1 MAAATGPL
9 RLTGFSPPAE
19 LPLVPG
25 GYVSPRPPFFTALP
39 AALPARRLV
48 LGLEH
53 ALLLADGGALFSWG
67 GGRHG
72 QLGHGDLESRREPRA
87 VEALQG
93 LAVAEAAAGGWHSAA
108 ISDAG
113 DLYMWG
119 WNEAGQ
125 LGLPS
130 KKAGEGGAAAAAE
143 EVGAVPRNRPLCE
156 RSVSSGSGRPDV
168 GTAEGPGDDEAPFVS
183 VQPLPALLD
192 FPEEKAEVRRV
203 SCGSRHTAAVT
214 GAGHLYTWGW
224 GRRTKIP
231 RKHAFKK
238 ASNNSLKDPVGV
250 YCRIRPVGIPNQEC
264 CIEVISS
271 TTVQVHSPDGY
282 RIARNGE
289 YKEVQ
294 YSFKE
299 VFGTNIS
306 QKHVFDVVAKP
317 LVEDLIRGK
326 NGLLF
331 TYGVTGSGK
340 THTMTGSP
348 GEGGL
353 LPRCLDMIFNSIA
366 PFQAN
371 RYVFKLDDKNG
382 IEVQCKV
389 DALLERQKREV
400 LPVPKT
406 PVGKRQV
413 DPEIADMINVQ
424 DNCKLED
431 VDEDSVYS
439 VFVSYIEIY
448 NNYIYDLLDESP
460 LDPTKAKF
468 PQSKILREDQHH
480 NMYVAG
486 CTEVEVKSTE
496 EAFEVFWRGQKKR
509 RIAHTQLNQES
520 SRSHS
525 VFLIKMA
532 QAPLNADG
540 DNVLQE
546 KELITLSQLSLVD
559 LAGSERTNRTKAE
572 GNRLREAGNINQS
585 LMTLRTCIEALR
597 ENQTYG
603 TNKMVPY
610 RDSKLT
616 HLFKNYFDGEGKV
629 RMIVCVNPKAE
640 DYDESLQVMRFA
652 ELTQEVEVA
661 LPADKPLCG
670 LTPGRRFKN
679 QAFREELSRQLEIR
693 GGPIDGDK
701 RLDRELLLQS
711 FPPVPSCELLDV
723 NDDRT
728 LPWLIEVL
736 EKRQHIRQKLSE
748 EFSKNVLCVKNM
760 LQELDANI
768 VSKENFAQVKIAER
782 EKIITGQKNEIEQLE
797 KKSKTLEYKN
807 DILEKTTGI
816 YEEEMRNLRQE
827 LENKSQKLQRQV
839 SDKRRLEAR
848 LQGMVTETTMK
859 WEKECE
865 RRVAAKQLEM
875 QNKLWVKD
883 EKLKQLKAIVTEP
896 KSNKPE
902 RPSREKDRE
911 KALQRSVSPP
921 PVPNAPPVRL
931 RHRRSRSA
939 GEKWVDHKPPSNIQ
953 TETVM
958 QPQVPRAI
966 TVASANEKALAK
978 CDKYMLTHQELAS
991 DGEIETKLIKGD
1003 VFKTR
1008 GGGQAVQF
1016 TEIETLKQESPTGRK
1031 RRSSPSSLHIPEEAS
1046 ESEWTDV
1053 ETRCSVAV
1061 EMKAG
1066 SQLGPSYQHHAQPKR
1081 RKP

>member
-1 MAAATGPL
+1 MKAAA
-9 RLTGFSPPAE
+9 
-19 LPLVPG
+19 
-25 GYVSPRPPFFTALP
+25 
-39 AALPARRLV
+39 
-48 LGLEH
+48 
-53 ALLLADGGALFSWG
+53 
-67 GGRHG
+67 
-72 QLGHGDLESRREPRA
+72 
-87 VEALQG
+87 
-93 LAVAEAAAGGWHSAA
+93 
-108 ISDAG
+108 
-113 DLYMWG
+113 
-119 WNEAGQ
+119 
-125 LGLPS
+125 
-130 KKAGEGGAAAAAE
+130 
-143 EVGAVPRNRPLCE
+143 
-156 RSVSSGSGRPDV
+156 
-168 GTAEGPGDDEAPFVS
+168 
-183 VQPLPALLD
+183 
-192 FPEEKAEVRRV
+192 
-203 SCGSRHTAAVT
+203 
-214 GAGHLYTWGW
+214 
-224 GRRTKIP
+224 RTKTP
-231 RKHAFKK
+231 RKQVPKK
-238 ASNNSLKDPVGV
+238 TSNNLKDPVGV
-250 YCRIRPVGIPNQEC
+250 YCRLRPVSVPDQEC

-271 TTVQVHSPDGY
+271 TTVQLHPPDGY
-282 RIARNGE
+282 RIIRNGE
-289 YKEVQ
+289 YREVQ

-299 VFGTNIS
+299 VFGTNVA
-306 QKHVFDVVAKP
+306 QRRVFDVVAKP
-317 LVEDLIRGK
+317 LLEDLIHGR

-348 GEGGL
+348 GDGGL
-353 LPRCLDMIFNSIA
+353 LPRCLDTIFNSIR
-366 PFQAN
+366 PLQAK

-382 IEVQCKV
+382 VEVQCEV
-389 DALLERQKREV
+389 DALLERQKRDT
-400 LPVPKT
+400 LPFAKT
-406 PVGKRQV
+406 PSGKWQV

-424 DNCKLED
+424 DNCKLEE
-431 VDEDSVYS
+431 VDEDNVYS

-448 NNYIYDLLDESP
+448 NNYIYDLLDETP
-460 LDPTKAKF
+460 LDPIKPKWNSCGTPVRSVDFVA
-468 PQSKILREDQHH
+468 PQSKILREDQNH
-480 NMYVAG
+480 NMYVAA
-486 CTEVEVKSTE
+486 CTEIEVKSTE

-509 RIAHTQLNQES
+509 RVADTQLNHES

-525 VFLIKMA
+525 VFLIKLA
-532 QAPLNADG
+532 QAPLDADG
-540 DNVLQE
+540 DNVLQDR
-546 KELITLSQLSLVD
+546 ELITLSQLSLVD

-597 ENQTYG
+597 ENQAYG

-652 ELTQEVEVA
+652 EITQEVEVA
-661 LPADKPLCG
+661 RPADKPLCG

-679 QAFREELSRQLEIR
+679 QAFKEELSRQLEIR
-693 GGPIDGDK
+693 GGPIGGE
-701 RLDRELLLQS
+701 RERSLTELLVQS
-711 FPPVPSCELLDV
+711 FPPLPCCELLDI
-723 NDDRT
+723 DDDQT
-728 LPWLIEVL
+728 LPRLIEVL
-736 EKRQHIRQKLSE
+736 EKRHRIRKALTE
-748 EFSKNVLCVKNM
+748 EFTKNVLAVKSM
-760 LQELDANI
+760 LQEMDASM
-768 VSKENFAQVKIAER
+768 VSKENYTQVKMT
-782 EKIITGQKNEIEQLE
+782 EKDKVISGQRTEIERLE
-797 KKSKTLEYKN
+797 KKAKTLEYKI
-807 DILEKTTGI
+807 DILEKTTAI
-816 YEEEMRNLRQE
+816 YEEEKRNLHQE

-839 SDKRRLEAR
+839 SDKRRLEVR

-896 KSNKPE
+896 KSSKPE

-911 KALQRSVSPP
+911 KVLPRSLSPP
-921 PVPNAPPVRL
+921 PVPFSSNCVTPLPNHHHHLPATNQPQLHRRSNSCSSISVASCVSEWEQRTPTRGGSKCPGGGGGMSRVRSRQQEPERARPGVLSERRRGMCWSGAAVEVPSGREALEGEEDPCCRNAPPIRL

-939 GEKWVDHKPPSNIQ
+939 GERWVDHKPPSNVQ

-958 QPQVPRAI
+958 QPHVPHAI
-966 TVASANEKALAK
+966 TVAAANEKALAK

-1031 RRSSPSSLHIPEEAS
+1031 RRSSPSSPLPPEEAT

-1066 SQLGPSYQHHAQPKR
+1066 SHLGPGYQHHAQPKR

>member
-1 MAAATGPL
+1 MKAAA
-9 RLTGFSPPAE
+9 RIKPP
-19 LPLVPG
+19 
-25 GYVSPRPPFFTALP
+25 
-39 AALPARRLV
+39 RRNV
-48 LGLEH
+48 L
-53 ALLLADGGALFSWG
+53 
-67 GGRHG
+67 
-72 QLGHGDLESRREPRA
+72 
-87 VEALQG
+87 
-93 LAVAEAAAGGWHSAA
+93 
-108 ISDAG
+108 
-113 DLYMWG
+113 
-119 WNEAGQ
+119 
-125 LGLPS
+125 
-130 KKAGEGGAAAAAE
+130 KK
-143 EVGAVPRNRPLCE
+143 
-156 RSVSSGSGRPDV
+156 VSS
-168 GTAEGPGDDEAPFVS
+168 
-183 VQPLPALLD
+183 
-192 FPEEKAEVRRV
+192 
-203 SCGSRHTAAVT
+203 
-214 GAGHLYTWGW
+214 
-224 GRRTKIP
+224 
-231 RKHAFKK
+231 
-238 ASNNSLKDPVGV
+238 NSLKDPVGV
-250 YCRIRPVGIPNQEC
+250 YCRVRPVPDQEC

-271 TTVQVHSPDGY
+271 TTVQVHPPDGY
-282 RIARNGE
+282 RSSRNGE

-299 VFGTNIS
+299 VFGTNVS
-306 QKHVFDVVAKP
+306 QKWVFDTVARP
-317 LVEDLIRGK
+317 LVEDLIHGK

-348 GEGGL
+348 GDGGL
-353 LPRCLDMIFNSIA
+353 LPRCLDMIFNSIGL
-366 PFQAN
+366 FQAK
-371 RYVFKLDDKNG
+371 RYVFKLDEKNG
-382 IEVQCKV
+382 VEVQCEV
-389 DALLERQKREV
+389 DALLERQKREA

-406 PVGKRQV
+406 PSGKRQI

-424 DNCKLED
+424 DNCKLEE
-431 VDEDSVYS
+431 VDEDNVYS

-448 NNYIYDLLDESP
+448 NNYIYDLLDEAPFEPIKPKWNGCGTP
-460 LDPTKAKF
+460 LRNVDFMP
-468 PQSKILREDQHH
+468 PQSKILREDQNH

-509 RIAHTQLNQES
+509 RIANTQLNRES

-525 VFLIKMA
+525 VFLIKLA
-532 QAPLNADG
+532 QAPLDADG

-546 KELITLSQLSLVD
+546 RELITLSQLSLVD

-572 GNRLREAGNINQS
+572 GSRLREAGNINQS

-629 RMIVCVNPKAE
+629 RMIVCVNPRAE

-652 ELTQEVEVA
+652 EITQEVEVA
-661 LPADKPLCG
+661 RPLDKPLCG

-693 GGPIDGDK
+693 GGPIDGD
-701 RLDRELLLQS
+701 RERSVTEALLQS
-711 FPPVPSCELLDV
+711 FPPMPSCELLDI
-723 NDDRT
+723 NDDQT
-728 LPWLIEVL
+728 LPRLIEVL
-736 EKRQHIRQKLSE
+736 EKRHSIRQILTE
-748 EFSKNVLCVKNM
+748 EFNKNVLFVKGM
-760 LQELDANI
+760 LQELDA
-768 VSKENFAQVKIAER
+768 SLASRENYTQVKMAE
-782 EKIITGQKNEIEQLE
+782 KDKAIVGQKTEIERLE
-797 KKSKTLEYKN
+797 KKAKTLEYKI
-807 DILEKTTGI
+807 DILEKTTAI
-816 YEEEMRNLRQE
+816 YEEEKRNLQLE
-827 LENKSQKLQRQV
+827 LDTRSQKLQRQA
-839 SDKRRLEAR
+839 SEKRRLENR

-896 KSNKPE
+896 KSGKPE

-911 KALQRSVSPP
+911 KVLPRSLSPP
-921 PVPNAPPVRL
+921 PVPFSSNCVTQLPAHPPAASEPQLHRRSNSCDSISVASCISEWEQRRPAYSSKHLSGVSGGTPRARTRLQEPEQARPCAMADRRRGMHWTGALEFPSDREVLENAPPVRL

-939 GEKWVDHKPPSNIQ
+939 GERWVDHKPSSNIQ

-958 QPQVPRAI
+958 QPQVPHAI
-966 TVASANEKALAK
+966 TVASASEKALAK

-1003 VFKTR
+1003 VYKTR
-1008 GGGQAVQF
+1008 GGGQAVHF

-1031 RRSSPSSLHIPEEAS
+1031 RRSSPSDPPPNDAA

-1066 SQLGPSYQHHAQPKR
+1066 SNLGPGYQHHAQPKR
-1081 RKP
+1081 RRP

>member
-1 MAAATGPL
+1 MKAAAIKTPRRNVL
-9 RLTGFSPPAE
+9 KK
-19 LPLVPG
+19 
-25 GYVSPRPPFFTALP
+25 VS
-39 AALPARRLV
+39 
-48 LGLEH
+48 G
-53 ALLLADGGALFSWG
+53 
-67 GGRHG
+67 
-72 QLGHGDLESRREPRA
+72 
-87 VEALQG
+87 
-93 LAVAEAAAGGWHSAA
+93 
-108 ISDAG
+108 
-113 DLYMWG
+113 
-119 WNEAGQ
+119 
-125 LGLPS
+125 
-130 KKAGEGGAAAAAE
+130 
-143 EVGAVPRNRPLCE
+143 
-156 RSVSSGSGRPDV
+156 
-168 GTAEGPGDDEAPFVS
+168 
-183 VQPLPALLD
+183 
-192 FPEEKAEVRRV
+192 
-203 SCGSRHTAAVT
+203 
-214 GAGHLYTWGW
+214 
-224 GRRTKIP
+224 
-231 RKHAFKK
+231 
-238 ASNNSLKDPVGV
+238 NNQKDPVGV
-250 YCRIRPVGIPNQEC
+250 YCRLRPVPDQDC

-271 TTVQVHSPDGY
+271 TTVQVHLPDGY
-282 RIARNGE
+282 RCSRNGE
-289 YKEVQ
+289 YKEMQ

-299 VFGTNIS
+299 VFGTNVS
-306 QKHVFDVVAKP
+306 QRWVFETVARP

-348 GEGGL
+348 GDGGL
-353 LPRCLDMIFNSIA
+353 LPRCLDMIFNSIG
-366 PFQAN
+366 PLQAK
-371 RYVFKLDDKNG
+371 RYVFKLDEKNG
-382 IEVQCKV
+382 VEIQCEV
-389 DALLERQKREV
+389 DALLERQKREA

-406 PVGKRQV
+406 ASGKQPI

-431 VDEDSVYS
+431 VDEDNVYS

-448 NNYIYDLLDESP
+448 NNYIYDLLDEAP
-460 LDPTKAKF
+460 LDPIKPKP
-468 PQSKILREDQHH
+468 PQSKILREDQNH

-509 RIAHTQLNQES
+509 RIANTQLNRES

-525 VFLIKMA
+525 VFLIKLA
-532 QAPLNADG
+532 QAPLDADG
-540 DNVLQE
+540 DNVLQD

-572 GNRLREAGNINQS
+572 GSRLREAGNINQS

-652 ELTQEVEVA
+652 EITQEVEVA
-661 LPADKPLCG
+661 RPLDKPLCG

-693 GGPIDGDK
+693 GGPIDGD
-701 RLDRELLLQS
+701 RERAVTEMLMQS
-711 FPPVPSCELLDV
+711 FPPLPSCELLDIS
-723 NDDRT
+723 DDQT
-728 LPWLIEVL
+728 LPRLIEVL
-736 EKRQHIRQKLSE
+736 EARHSIRQKLTA
-748 EFSKNVLCVKNM
+748 EFNKNVLSLRSM
-760 LQELDANI
+760 MQDFDANL
-768 VSKENFAQVKIAER
+768 VSKENYAQARMAEKD
-782 EKIITGQKNEIEQLE
+782 KIIGGQKSEIERLE
-797 KKSKTLEYKN
+797 KKAKTLEYKI

-816 YEEEMRNLRQE
+816 YEEEKRGLQQE
-827 LENKSQKLQRQV
+827 LDARNQKLQRQT
-839 SDKRRLEAR
+839 SEKRRLEAR
-848 LQGMVTETTMK
+848 LQGVVTETTMK

-896 KSNKPE
+896 KGSKLE

-911 KALQRSVSPP
+911 KVLPRSMSPP
-921 PVPNAPPVRL
+921 PVPSSSNCVITQLPAHLPAAVEPQLHRRSNSCDSISVASCISEWEQRRPGPSGSTPAARSRLQEPERARPCAAAERRRGMHWTGALMAPSGREALENALPVRL

-939 GEKWVDHKPPSNIQ
+939 GERWVDHKPPSNLQ

-958 QPQVPRAI
+958 QPHVPNAI
-966 TVASANEKALAK
+966 TVAAASEKALAK

-991 DGEIETKLIKGD
+991 DGEIETRLIKGD

-1016 TEIETLKQESPTGRK
+1016 TEVETLKQESPTGRK
-1031 RRSSPSSLHIPEEAS
+1031 RRSSPSHPPNDAA

-1066 SQLGPSYQHHAQPKR
+1066 SGLGPGYQHHAQPKR

>member
-1 MAAATGPL
+1 MKAAA
-9 RLTGFSPPAE
+9 
-19 LPLVPG
+19 
-25 GYVSPRPPFFTALP
+25 
-39 AALPARRLV
+39 
-48 LGLEH
+48 
-53 ALLLADGGALFSWG
+53 
-67 GGRHG
+67 
-72 QLGHGDLESRREPRA
+72 
-87 VEALQG
+87 
-93 LAVAEAAAGGWHSAA
+93 
-108 ISDAG
+108 
-113 DLYMWG
+113 
-119 WNEAGQ
+119 
-125 LGLPS
+125 
-130 KKAGEGGAAAAAE
+130 
-143 EVGAVPRNRPLCE
+143 RNK
-156 RSVSSGSGRPDV
+156 
-168 GTAEGPGDDEAPFVS
+168 T
-183 VQPLPALLD
+183 
-192 FPEEKAEVRRV
+192 
-203 SCGSRHTAAVT
+203 
-214 GAGHLYTWGW
+214 
-224 GRRTKIP
+224 P
-231 RKHAFKK
+231 RKCLLKK
-238 ASNNSLKDPVGV
+238 SSNNNILKDPVGV
-250 YCRIRPVGIPNQEC
+250 YCRVRPVSVPDQEC
-264 CIEVISS
+264 CIEIVSG
-271 TTVQVHSPDGY
+271 TTVQVHPPEGY
-282 RIARNGE
+282 RITRNGE
-289 YKEVQ
+289 YKELQ

-299 VFGTNIS
+299 VFGSTTT
-306 QKHVFDVVAKP
+306 QRKVFDVVARP
-317 LVEDLIRGK
+317 LVEDLIHGK

-353 LPRCLDMIFNSIA
+353 LPRCLDMIFNSIG
-366 PFQAN
+366 PFQAK

-382 IEVQCKV
+382 VDVQCEV

-400 LPVPKT
+400 LPTPKT
-406 PVGKRQV
+406 PSNKRQI

-424 DNCKLED
+424 DNCKADE
-431 VDEDSVYS
+431 VDEDNVYG

-448 NNYIYDLLDESP
+448 NNYIYDLLDETP
-460 LDPTKAKF
+460 IDPTKPKWNNCGTPVRNADF
-468 PQSKILREDQHH
+468 LLPQSKILREDQNH

-509 RIAHTQLNQES
+509 RIANTQLNRES

-525 VFLIKMA
+525 VFLIKLA
-532 QAPLNADG
+532 QAPLDADG
-540 DNVLQE
+540 DNVLQDR
-546 KELITLSQLSLVD
+546 ELITLSQLSLVD

-585 LMTLRTCIEALR
+585 LMTLRTCIEVLR

-652 ELTQEVEVA
+652 EITQEVEVA
-661 LPADKPLCG
+661 RPADKPLCG
-670 LTPGRRFKN
+670 LMAGRRFKN
-679 QAFREELSRQLEIR
+679 LAFREELSQQLELR
-693 GGPIDGDK
+693 GGPIDGD
-701 RLDRELLLQS
+701 RERSVTEMLLQNL
-711 FPPVPSCELLDV
+711 PPMPSCELLDI
-723 NDDRT
+723 NDDQT
-728 LPWLIEVL
+728 LPRLIEVL
-736 EKRQHIRQKLSE
+736 EKRHRIRQMLSE
-748 EFSKNVLCVKNM
+748 EFAKNVLSVKSM
-760 LQELDANI
+760 LQELDTNI
-768 VSKENFAQVKIAER
+768 ISKENFAQLKIAEKD
-782 EKIITGQKNEIEQLE
+782 KIIAGQKTEVERLG
-797 KKSKTLEYKN
+797 KKTKTLEYKI
-807 DILEKTTGI
+807 DILEKTASI
-816 YEEEMRNLRQE
+816 YEEEKRNLQLE
-827 LENKSQKLQRQV
+827 LENKSQKLQRQA

-896 KSNKPE
+896 KPTKPE

-911 KALQRSVSPP
+911 KALQRSMSPP
-921 PVPNAPPVRL
+921 PVPNAPLVRL

-939 GEKWVDHKPPSNIQ
+939 GERWVDHKPPSNIQ

-958 QPQVPRAI
+958 QPHVPHAI
-966 TVASANEKALAK
+966 TVAAANEKALAK
-978 CDKYMLTHQELAS
+978 CDKYMLTHQEMAS

-1003 VFKTR
+1003 VYKTR

-1031 RRSSPSSLHIPEEAS
+1031 RRSSPVSPVPPDEAT

-1066 SQLGPSYQHHAQPKR
+1066 SYLGPGYQHHAQPKR
-1081 RKP
+1081 KKP